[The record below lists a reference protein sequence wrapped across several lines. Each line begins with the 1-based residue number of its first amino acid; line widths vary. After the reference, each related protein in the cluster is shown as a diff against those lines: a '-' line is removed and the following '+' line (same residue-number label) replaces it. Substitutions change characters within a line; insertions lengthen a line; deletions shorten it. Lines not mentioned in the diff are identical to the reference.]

1 MLGKKLVA
9 FLSVLMLLTLTVMPL
24 AHAASNIWY
33 VYTENGKTLN
43 VRSSPVVSNGTL
55 VGRLPYG
62 AKVEVLYFEGNWACI
77 YYHWDDGLLS
87 GDECWVQKRFL
98 VAYQPA
104 PHSSSYVPSGSGSSS
119 GGSSSGSSTSKAAT
133 NYGQLGELNREFKTL
148 QLVTPFVVSS
158 KPVRSSGFVNL
169 RWAPHA
175 EAEIAGIAYYG
186 HRLTVIASTANWY
199 QVEDEA
205 TGKIC
210 FVMKKYTMR

>member
-1 MLGKKLVA
+1 MLGKRLVA
-9 FLSVLMLLTLTVMPL
+9 FLSVLMLLTLAVMPL

-33 VYTENGKTLN
+33 VYTENGKSLN
-43 VRSSPVVSNGTL
+43 VRSAPIVSNGTQ
-55 VGRLPYG
+55 VGSLPYG
-62 AKVEVLYFEGNWACI
+62 SRVEVLYFEGNWACI

-98 VAYQPA
+98 VAYKPA
-104 PHSSSYVPSGSGSSS
+104 PHSSGSSSGSGSSS
-119 GGSSSGSSTSKAAT
+119 SSSSNTSKAAT
-133 NYGQLGELNREFKTL
+133 SAGQLGELNREFKTL
-148 QLVTPFVVSS
+148 QLVTPFVISS

-210 FVMKKYTMR
+210 FIMKKFTMR

>member
-1 MLGKKLVA
+1 M
-9 FLSVLMLLTLTVMPL
+9 
-24 AHAASNIWY
+24 
-33 VYTENGKTLN
+33 
-43 VRSSPVVSNGTL
+43 
-55 VGRLPYG
+55 
-62 AKVEVLYFEGNWACI
+62 
-77 YYHWDDGLLS
+77 
-87 GDECWVQKRFL
+87 QKRFL

-104 PHSSSYVPSGSGSSS
+104 PHSSSYVPSGS
-119 GGSSSGSSTSKAAT
+119 GSSSGSSTSKAAT

-148 QLVTPFVVSS
+148 QLVTPFVISS

-210 FVMKKYTMR
+210 FIMKKFTMR

>member
-1 MLGKKLVA
+1 MLGKRLVA
-9 FLSVLMLLTLTVMPL
+9 FLSVLMLLTLAVMPL
-24 AHAASNIWY
+24 AHAASNTWY

-55 VGRLPYG
+55 VGRPPYG
-62 AKVEVLYFEGNWACI
+62 AQVEVPYFEGHWAGI
-77 YYHWDDGLLS
+77 DEHRDGGLRS

-98 VAYQPA
+98 VAYKPA
-104 PHSSSYVPSGSGSSS
+104 PHSSGYTPS
-119 GGSSSGSSTSKAAT
+119 GSSSGSSGSNTSKAAT
-133 NYGQLGELNREFKTL
+133 AYGQLGELNREFKTL
-148 QLVTPFVVSS
+148 QLVTPFVISS

-210 FVMKKYTMR
+210 FIMKKFTMR